1 MKKRGLRLWQFIM
14 LLIPLVALPV
24 IMCFPFYSLNKNV
37 AKDTMQDVVQSIKE
51 DLQDSSSEYKDQLLD
66 SFDENLS
73 TDKLEEALD
82 NSLNGMDYDELLR
95 QSEKVWGV
103 NLSSVSGWNLLNLK
117 VDFSVD
123 KLLDLLNE
131 DGNSDSLTRF
141 IVNSVASSIEDKM
154 NDEVNSALF
163 PARLITLI
171 MFLVCIVMIVLLVL
185 SYILKWNKFIVTP
198 GIAFYGGIEI
208 YFATLAMWSVP
219 GSIGTSV
226 SKGFN
231 GALEDFSDLISNF
244 TGESNLFN
252 PDDYTKYG
260 DIIGKFVGKVVM
272 YYYKNMVSV
281 GFWLLFIVGILT
293 VVTAVVAMIFCNGAK
308 QKRSINVW
316 DGPMHVPGITGI
328 KGMYAGADIALE
340 NTAISV
346 GRSPQLCQIVVEDP
360 QVNDREFTVYYN
372 VVNQEYIVDWNVR
385 NGWLEKILPP
395 GSPSDYEINELQP
408 GMTYQLKPGSRIMIA
423 GGREGFLLK

>member
-131 DGNSDSLTRF
+131 D
-141 IVNSVASSIEDKM
+141 
-154 NDEVNSALF
+154 
-163 PARLITLI
+163 
-171 MFLVCIVMIVLLVL
+171 
-185 SYILKWNKFIVTP
+185 
-198 GIAFYGGIEI
+198 
-208 YFATLAMWSVP
+208 
-219 GSIGTSV
+219 
-226 SKGFN
+226 
-231 GALEDFSDLISNF
+231 
-244 TGESNLFN
+244 
-252 PDDYTKYG
+252 
-260 DIIGKFVGKVVM
+260 
-272 YYYKNMVSV
+272 
-281 GFWLLFIVGILT
+281 
-293 VVTAVVAMIFCNGAK
+293 
-308 QKRSINVW
+308 
-316 DGPMHVPGITGI
+316 
-328 KGMYAGADIALE
+328 
-340 NTAISV
+340 
-346 GRSPQLCQIVVEDP
+346 
-360 QVNDREFTVYYN
+360 
-372 VVNQEYIVDWNVR
+372 
-385 NGWLEKILPP
+385 
-395 GSPSDYEINELQP
+395 
-408 GMTYQLKPGSRIMIA
+408 
-423 GGREGFLLK
+423 

>member
-131 DGNSDSLTRF
+131 DGNSDSLTQF

-154 NDEVNSALF
+154 NGTFSGAAYHIDYVFGVHRDDRIACTQLHSEVEQIYCDTGNCILRRYRDLF
-163 PARLITLI
+163 CHAGD
-171 MFLVCIVMIVLLVL
+171 VEC
-185 SYILKWNKFIVTP
+185 P
-198 GIAFYGGIEI
+198 GKYR
-208 YFATLAMWSVP
+208 
-219 GSIGTSV
+219 SIG
-226 SKGFN
+226 K
-231 GALEDFSDLISNF
+231 
-244 TGESNLFN
+244 
-252 PDDYTKYG
+252 
-260 DIIGKFVGKVVM
+260 
-272 YYYKNMVSV
+272 
-281 GFWLLFIVGILT
+281 
-293 VVTAVVAMIFCNGAK
+293 
-308 QKRSINVW
+308 
-316 DGPMHVPGITGI
+316 
-328 KGMYAGADIALE
+328 
-340 NTAISV
+340 
-346 GRSPQLCQIVVEDP
+346 
-360 QVNDREFTVYYN
+360 
-372 VVNQEYIVDWNVR
+372 
-385 NGWLEKILPP
+385 
-395 GSPSDYEINELQP
+395 
-408 GMTYQLKPGSRIMIA
+408 
-423 GGREGFLLK
+423 

>member
-131 DGNSDSLTRF
+131 DGNSDSLTQF

-154 NDEVNSALF
+154 NDAVNSALF

-219 GSIGTSV
+219 GSIGASV

-231 GALEDFSDLISNF
+231 GALEDFSDLISSF

-252 PDDYTKYG
+252 PDDYTKKADGTASDVSNANFAGNAMAVIKKIYKKEYKG
-260 DIIGKFVGKVVM
+260 GK
-272 YYYKNMVSV
+272 
-281 GFWLLFIVGILT
+281 
-293 VVTAVVAMIFCNGAK
+293 
-308 QKRSINVW
+308 
-316 DGPMHVPGITGI
+316 
-328 KGMYAGADIALE
+328 AG
-340 NTAISV
+340 S
-346 GRSPQLCQIVVEDP
+346 
-360 QVNDREFTVYYN
+360 
-372 VVNQEYIVDWNVR
+372 
-385 NGWLEKILPP
+385 
-395 GSPSDYEINELQP
+395 
-408 GMTYQLKPGSRIMIA
+408 
-423 GGREGFLLK
+423 